1 MKDAGAGAGRQ
12 SDLYSQRFEP
22 CAVRVRQDHSP
33 HMGCRNRLL
42 ALESRTAK
50 MVGWCLSFRILD
62 ATIQQIASPCVAVNG
77 RDKRRAQ
84 RAAIDCPA
92 WVRCAVTKAGKA
104 KGACPPILILCS
116 GASCS
121 GMGAHTLPCRMIA
134 RLKALQFLIFCDT
147 ILILKIE
154 AAANTSANH

>member
-12 SDLYSQRFEP
+12 SDLCSQRFEP

-104 KGACPPILILCS
+104 KGACPPPLTSRERNVLSRHGSACAPMPDDCKAESLAIPHIL
-116 GASCS
+116 
-121 GMGAHTLPCRMIA
+121 
-134 RLKALQFLIFCDT
+134 
-147 ILILKIE
+147 
-154 AAANTSANH
+154 